1 MADNDWDSVTYL
13 KKKPVSASVAKS
25 EQAIN
30 QARRAG
36 ASIETEKK
44 FAAGSN
50 RQHATDKDTAK
61 LDRETEELHHDRV
74 TLDLARTIMKARNDL
89 KMTQKD
95 LATKINEKPG
105 VINEYE
111 SGKAIPNQQILSK
124 LERTLKV
131 KLRGAAMGQPL

>member
-1 MADNDWDSVTYL
+1 MADNDWDSVTVL
-13 KKKPVSASVAKS
+13 RKKPVSASAAKS

-44 FAAGSN
+44 FSAAMN
-50 RQHATDKDTAK
+50 RQHGTDKDTAK

-74 TLDLARTIMKARNDL
+74 PLDLSRTIMKARNDL
-89 KMTQKD
+89 KLTQKD

-111 SGKAIPNQQILSK
+111 SGKAIPNQQILGK
-124 LERTLKV
+124 LERALKV
-131 KLRGAAMGQPL
+131 KLRGANMGQPL